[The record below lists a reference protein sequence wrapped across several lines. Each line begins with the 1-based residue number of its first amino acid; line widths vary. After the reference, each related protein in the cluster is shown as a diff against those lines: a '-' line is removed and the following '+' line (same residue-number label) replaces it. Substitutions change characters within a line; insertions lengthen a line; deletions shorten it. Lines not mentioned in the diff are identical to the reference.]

1 MSHSA
6 EGTVSLN
13 PEEWTQKEL
22 IRHLYREIKEIQAR
36 QEKMGITLRSLEEDM
51 QRRTILQEQ
60 QAKRTKVLIAGAGVA
75 GSVIA
80 FFVKTIIGY

>member
-60 QAKRTKVLIAGAGVA
+60 HAKRTKVMIASAGVV
-75 GSVIA
+75 GSVVA
-80 FFVKTIIGY
+80 VVVKTGIGY